1 MTPPRCPADKLLSII
16 ALCEPIPSMPF
27 SHLGLSPFIDEAFPL
42 YLPRTC
48 ESHHSNLMDWRAL
61 RMEVQES
68 SGRAQSMITCGPVS
82 VLNTKFIGFGLSEC
96 LSILSSFLALL
107 FFQYSGSLRMFWK
120 RREHTYCWT
129 KS

>member
-16 ALCEPIPSMPF
+16 ALCEPIPSRPF
-27 SHLGLSPFIDEAFPL
+27 SHPGLSPFIDEAFPL

-68 SGRAQSMITCGPVS
+68 SGRAQSMITC
-82 VLNTKFIGFGLSEC
+82 
-96 LSILSSFLALL
+96 
-107 FFQYSGSLRMFWK
+107 
-120 RREHTYCWT
+120 
-129 KS
+129 